1 MPSLATFNANNFFL
15 RYKFTRNYPGSK
27 SKEDLKEAAEAGL
40 TGFLPGVSFGH
51 YGEKQYIVWDS
62 QRRQLAAR
70 ALKEPDGVLPDILC
84 LQEVENMQA
93 IRVFNQRYLNN
104 YYPYSLLIDGYDPR
118 NIDVGLLSLLPI
130 RRIRTHIDDV
140 YKEGERRGGRIFSR
154 DCLEA
159 EIELPDGVLLT
170 LFINHLKSKLVV
182 RGKGESDEEYFEKL
196 KDSHE
201 RRLGQAQAVCEY
213 VTERFE
219 GQHNQALYA
228 VVGDFNDTAVSPWV
242 APLLESPHLTDLL
255 ATYRPVDDRWTHYW
269 QSKGYV
275 SQIDF
280 ILASRALGERVA
292 RVVETDSSRIPH
304 IERHGL
310 AYRKLNAAGETLP
323 REATLVYFEPDSA
336 TITPSGVRENE
347 KVDFR
352 HPRYPEVIDNWKDNI
367 SDHCPVKVWF

>member
-1 MPSLATFNANNFFL
+1 MPSLTTFNANNFFL
-15 RYKFTRNYPGSK
+15 RYKFTRSYPGSK
-27 SKEDLKEAAEAGL
+27 SKEDLEEAAEAGL

-84 LQEVENMQA
+84 LQEVENIQA
-93 IRVFNQRYLNN
+93 IRVFNQRYLSN

-118 NIDVGLLSLLPI
+118 NIDVGLLSLFPI
-130 RRIRTHIDDV
+130 RRIRTHVDDV
-140 YKEGERRGGRIFSR
+140 YKEGERREGRIFSR

-159 EIELPDGVLLT
+159 EIELPDGALLT

-182 RGKGESDEEYFEKL
+182 KEKGESDEKHLKNL

-201 RRLGQAQAVCEY
+201 RRLGQAQAVCDY
-213 VTERFE
+213 VRERFE

-228 VVGDFNDTAVSPWV
+228 VVGDFNDTALSPWV
-242 APLLESPHLTDLL
+242 APLLESPHLTDIV
-255 ATYRPVDDRWTHYW
+255 ATYRPVEDRWTHYW

-280 ILASRALGERVA
+280 ILVSRALRERIA
-292 RVVETDSSRIPH
+292 RVVETDSSHIPH
-304 IERHGL
+304 IERRGL

-323 REATLVYFEPDSA
+323 REATLVHFEPDLVTSA
-336 TITPSGVRENE
+336 PSGVSENE
-347 KVDFR
+347 KVNFQ
-352 HPRYPEVIDNWKDNI
+352 HPRYPEVIDDWKDNI